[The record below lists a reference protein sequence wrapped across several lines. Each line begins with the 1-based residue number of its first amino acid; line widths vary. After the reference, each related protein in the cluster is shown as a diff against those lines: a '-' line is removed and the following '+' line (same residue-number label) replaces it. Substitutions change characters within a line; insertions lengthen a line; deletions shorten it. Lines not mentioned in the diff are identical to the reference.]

1 MGISLD
7 SLNPEQRE
15 AVLDTEGPLLVLAG
29 AGSGKTRVLTYRIAY
44 IVEDLG
50 VSPYEVLAI
59 TFTNKAAGEMR
70 SRLAELLPST
80 RGMWISTFH
89 AMGVRMLRRD
99 ADLLGYTRDFV
110 IYDESDVKRLLKA
123 IYQELDIDPRTF
135 PPGEVRSR
143 ISTAKN
149 ALQSPDDHEEAAMFA
164 GPRQRVAAQV
174 HREYA
179 RRLKAANA
187 MDFDDLLVCTYR
199 LLKEFPEVRQAYQER
214 FRYILI
220 DEYQDTNHVQY
231 LIVHLLAERHRNIMV
246 VGDDDQSIYSWRG
259 ADVRNILEFER
270 DYEDAHVIKLER
282 NYRSTGNILR
292 VANTLVAHNEHRK
305 PKALFTEESD
315 GDEVEVYLAADERE
329 EGRWIAS
336 EIEQLKRQRG
346 GGYDDFAVLYRTNA
360 QSRIIEDMFLRAGVP
375 YRIVAGTRFFDRAEI
390 RDVMAY
396 LKVVTNPADEVS
408 AKRII
413 NTPRRGIGDKTVARI
428 DSISRQEGCSFM
440 EAVDKACD
448 DTSFTTRLRSALAAF
463 SSLFKEARTYGGD
476 LRDIVETIVSKSGL
490 IEALEAEHTD
500 EARGRIE
507 NIREFFSVAAE
518 YDETHRQ
525 DMADG
530 DGSDIQDE
538 GGSRPATLSDFM
550 AWLALRTDLDTLE
563 EGESSV
569 VLMTVHSAKGL
580 EFPVV
585 FVAGMEDSIFPHSN
599 ARTDPN
605 GLEEERRLAY
615 VAFTRAQS
623 RLILTYARTR
633 SLYGATHA
641 NPRSRFIGEMGEEGV
656 KLRGTGSDGFFGTG
670 REKRGSRNGM
680 YGDGSSRE
688 AYSSRVF
695 GRGRTG
701 SRKGDDQQAS
711 GARETFAVGD
721 VVDHKVFGRGTVT
734 RVDGD
739 VLYVTFVNG
748 KSKKLLKGYTPI
760 VKIG

>member
-1 MGISLD
+1 MGVSLD

-15 AVLDTEGPLLVLAG
+15 AVLETEGPLLVLAG
-29 AGSGKTRVLTYRIAY
+29 AGSGKTRVLTYRIAH

-70 SRLAELLPST
+70 DRLATLLPST

-99 ADLLGYTRDFV
+99 ADLLGYTGDFV
-110 IYDESDVKRLLKA
+110 IYDESDVKRLLKT

-149 ALQSPDDHEEAAMFA
+149 ALQSPDDHEEAAMLA

-231 LIVHLLAERHRNIMV
+231 LIVHLLAERYRNIMV

-270 DYEDAHVIKLER
+270 DYEDAHVVKLER

-305 PKALFTEESD
+305 PKALFTEQSD

-336 EIEQLKRQRG
+336 EIERLKGQRG

-408 AKRII
+408 ARRII

-428 DSISRQEGCSFM
+428 DSISRQEGCTFM
-440 EAVDKACD
+440 EAVDRACD
-448 DTSFTTRLRSALAAF
+448 DPSFTSRLRSALTAF
-463 SSLFKEARTYGGD
+463 SSLFKEARAYEGD
-476 LRDIVETIVSKSGL
+476 LRDVVEMIVARSGL
-490 IEALEAEHTD
+490 IEALESERTD

-507 NIREFFSVAAE
+507 NIREFYGVAAE
-518 YDETHRQ
+518 YDETHGQ
-525 DMADG
+525 DLVDG
-530 DGSDIQDE
+530 DGSDVQDDE
-538 GGSRPATLSDFM
+538 APRPATLSDFM

-563 EGESSV
+563 GEGSSV

-599 ARTDPN
+599 ARTDPS

-623 RLILTYARTR
+623 HLVLTYARTR

-656 KLRGTGSDGFFGTG
+656 KLRGTGSDGFAGTG

-688 AYSSRVF
+688 ASSARVF
-695 GRGRTG
+695 GRGQVGTG
-701 SRKGDDQQAS
+701 RGGDLQAP
-711 GARETFAVGD
+711 GARETFAAGD

-739 VLYVTFVNG
+739 VLYITFVNG